1 MGSGKVNFKTDQ
13 KIPVTLVIT
22 RGTHLEHFFMNW
34 VEPDPKNITKKI
46 INWLI
51 SQSWYS
57 VSNIQGIWTH
67 GVTIAG
73 LGIIRCKLLTEQLDS
88 VLVSLTDEAPNTDKI
103 NKVLL
108 NKFDDGLARLNQFK
122 ENDIIPFSIRD
133 KIPECNLWISNYD
146 ISLDES
152 IRQLK
157 NQQIQGCLPEGLRLA
172 QIIAKNIV
180 NSDIVY

>member
-1 MGSGKVNFKTDQ
+1 
-13 KIPVTLVIT
+13 
-22 RGTHLEHFFMNW
+22 MNW

-108 NKFDDGLARLNQFK
+108 NKFDDGLARLNQF
-122 ENDIIPFSIRD
+122 
-133 KIPECNLWISNYD
+133 NLWISNYD